1 MSLIK
6 YYIRRVELWHHRK
19 QFKYWWVKLH
29 CNACGKNVFKHK
41 RDYFHLK
48 PKIWEQASR
57 TPVTS
62 PSMVLCKKCTERLLG
77 RKLTKDDYAVPE
89 SFIK

>member
-1 MSLIK
+1 MCLIR
-6 YYIRRVELWHHRK
+6 YYIRRFELWLHRK
-19 QFKYWWVKLH
+19 NFKYWWVGLH
-29 CNACGKNVFKHK
+29 CNTCGKNVFKHP

-48 PKIWEQASR
+48 PKVWKEASK